1 MAMGTRFP
9 SFADII
15 AGQLRRS
22 DRPLSFLPRAARM
35 KPVCDTARGLGRR
48 MASFSRLVR
57 LNYLAPDIMAAIV
70 DGTQP
75 AMLTPRMLIECD
87 LPTDSGLQRR
97 RSGFPPRQELALAA
111 MPAIAS

>member
-1 MAMGTRFP
+1 
-9 SFADII
+9 
-15 AGQLRRS
+15 
-22 DRPLSFLPRAARM
+22 M

-70 DGTQP
+70 DGTHP
-75 AMLTPRMLIECD
+75 HFAKADRMRSSDRL
-87 LPTDSGLQRR
+87 GLQRR